1 MQEAKHDK
9 ERQQF
14 QVERFTF
21 FVDAVFA
28 ITITLLIIDV
38 KIHPIDYPTDKL
50 LWNAISGLG
59 FKFLGFVISFGI
71 VGHYWSVHHRI
82 FGYVIKNS
90 TSLIWLNL
98 GFLLTVVTLPFS
110 AGLVGEY
117 STRTDLRIPYAI
129 YAINMV
135 LTGLMNCW
143 LWVYVSN
150 PKRKMLTRQ
159 ISQSRIMLGVYRS
172 LTIPLVFTISFILYF
187 FIPIIAYCTLLL
199 IPIILHWGMKGL
211 ERRAEKDEAI
221 EKKLSSKHAAVISD
235 EVKNKE
241 AEKPV

>member
-28 ITITLLIIDV
+28 ITITLLIIEIKVPLLDN
-38 KIHPIDYPTDKL
+38 PTDKL
-50 LWNAISGLG
+50 LWHSISELG

-110 AGLVGEY
+110 AGLLGEY
-117 STRTDLRIPYAI
+117 TSMTYLRVPYAI
-129 YAINMV
+129 YALNMI

-150 PKRKMLTRQ
+150 PKRHMLTRQ
-159 ISQSRIMLGVYRS
+159 ISHARIVLGVYRS
-172 LTIPLVFTISFILYF
+172 LTIPLVFIISFLLFYIYPILG
-187 FIPIIAYCTLLL
+187 YCTLLL
-199 IPIILHWGMKGL
+199 IPITLHWGMKGL
-211 ERRAEKDEAI
+211 ERRAEKDESAS
-221 EKKLSSKHAAVISD
+221 KKTALKNAAFLNE
-235 EVKNKE
+235 EVKDE
-241 AEKPV
+241 PQQELQ

>member
-1 MQEAKHDK
+1 MQEAKHDI
-9 ERQQF
+9 ERQYF

-28 ITITLLIIDV
+28 ITITLLVIDLR
-38 KIHPIDYPTDKL
+38 PAALPAPTDKL
-50 LWNAISGLG
+50 IWRSIAEMG

-98 GFLLTVVTLPFS
+98 GFLLTVVTLPFC
-110 AGLVGEY
+110 AGLLGEY
-117 STRTDLRIPYAI
+117 SAMTNLRIPYAI
-129 YAINMV
+129 YTINMV

-159 ISQSRIMLGVYRS
+159 ISKARIMLGVYRS
-172 LTIPLVFTISFILYF
+172 LTIPLVFIISFILF
-187 FIPIIAYCTLLL
+187 FFFPIIAYCTLLL

-211 ERRAEKDEAI
+211 ERRAEKDETA
-221 EKKLSSKHAAVISD
+221 EKKITLKHAAAVSE
-235 EVKNKE
+235 EVKSKHG
-241 AEKPV
+241 

>member
-9 ERQQF
+9 ERQYF

-28 ITITLLIIDV
+28 ITITFLMIEIKPPV
-38 KIHPIDYPTDKL
+38 IHGPTDAD
-50 LWNAISGLG
+50 LWDKISGLG

-110 AGLVGEY
+110 AGLLGEY
-117 STRTDLRIPYAI
+117 TAMTNLKIPYAI
-129 YAINMV
+129 YTVNMI

-150 PKRKMLTRQ
+150 PKRDMLTRQ
-159 ISQSRIMLGVYRS
+159 ISHARIMLGVYRS
-172 LTIPLVFTISFILYF
+172 LTIPLVFVISFLLFLLYPILGYS
-187 FIPIIAYCTLLL
+187 ILLS
-199 IPIILHWGMKGL
+199 IPIILHWGMKSL
-211 ERRAEKDEAI
+211 EKRAEKDETVSKKVI
-221 EKKLSSKHAAVISD
+221 LKNPTLVEEKIKD
-235 EVKNKE
+235 EK
-241 AEKPV
+241 

>member
-9 ERQQF
+9 ERQHF

-28 ITITLLIIDV
+28 ITITLLIIDI
-38 KIHPIDYPTDKL
+38 KLPILPDATDKL
-50 LWNAISGLG
+50 LWHAISAMG
-59 FKFLGFVISFGI
+59 FRFLGFVISFGI

-98 GFLLTVVTLPFS
+98 GFLLTVVMLPFS
-110 AGLVGEY
+110 AGLLGEY
-117 STRTDLRIPYAI
+117 SSMTNLRIPYAI
-129 YAINMV
+129 YAINMI

-143 LWVYVSN
+143 LWLYVSN

-159 ISQSRIMLGVYRS
+159 ISRSRIMLGVYRS
-172 LTIPLVFTISFILYF
+172 LVIPLIFSISFLLF
-187 FIPIIAYCTLLL
+187 FFVPIIAYCTLLL
-199 IPIILHWGMKGL
+199 IPIILHWGMGGL
-211 ERRAEKDEAI
+211 ERRAER
-221 EKKLSSKHAAVISD
+221 D
-235 EVKNKE
+235 EVATFKLAADNKKVHTE
-241 AEKPV
+241 EVKKH

>member
-1 MQEAKHDK
+1 MQEPKHDK
-9 ERQQF
+9 ERQYF

-28 ITITLLIIDV
+28 ITITLLIIEIKPPV
-38 KIHPIDYPTDKL
+38 VPAPTDKL
-50 LWNAISGLG
+50 LWHAIAALG

-98 GFLLTVVTLPFS
+98 GFLLTVVTLPFT
-110 AGLVGEY
+110 AGLLGEY
-117 STRTDLRIPYAI
+117 TAMTNLRIPYAI
-129 YAINMV
+129 YTLNMV

-143 LWVYVSN
+143 LWIYVSN
-150 PKRKMLTRQ
+150 PKRQMLTRQ
-159 ISQSRIMLGVYRS
+159 ISPSRILLGVYRS
-172 LTIPLVFTISFILYF
+172 LTIPLVFIVSFLLF
-187 FIPIIAYCTLLL
+187 FIYPILAYSVLLL

-211 ERRAEKDEAI
+211 EKSAEKDEMI
-221 EKKLSSKHAAVISD
+221 SKKIMA
-235 EVKNKE
+235 KNTQIIIDDVETK
-241 AEKPV
+241 

>member
-28 ITITLLIIDV
+28 ITITLLVIEIKPPVIPD
-38 KIHPIDYPTDKL
+38 PTDSL
-50 LWNAISGLG
+50 LWHSIAAMG

-110 AGLVGEY
+110 AGLLGEY
-117 STRTDLRIPYAI
+117 SSMTNLRIPYAI
-129 YAINMV
+129 YTVNMV

-159 ISQSRIMLGVYRS
+159 ISKAQDNAWCL
-172 LTIPLVFTISFILYF
+172 
-187 FIPIIAYCTLLL
+187 
-199 IPIILHWGMKGL
+199 
-211 ERRAEKDEAI
+211 
-221 EKKLSSKHAAVISD
+221 
-235 EVKNKE
+235 
-241 AEKPV
+241 

>member
-9 ERQQF
+9 ERQYF

-28 ITITLLIIDV
+28 ITITFLMIEIKPPV
-38 KIHPIDYPTDKL
+38 EANPTDAV
-50 LWNAISGLG
+50 LWHKISGLG

-82 FGYVIKNS
+82 FGYVIRNS

-98 GFLLTVVTLPFS
+98 GFLLTVVALPFS
-110 AGLVGEY
+110 AGLLGEY
-117 STRTDLRIPYAI
+117 TSMTNLRIPYGI
-129 YAINMV
+129 YTVNMI

-143 LWVYVSN
+143 LWIYVSN
-150 PKRKMLTRQ
+150 PKRNMLTRQ
-159 ISQSRIMLGVYRS
+159 ISKARIMLGVYRS
-172 LTIPLVFTISFILYF
+172 LTIPLVFIISFLLF
-187 FIPIIAYCTLLL
+187 FFFPIVAYCTLLL

-211 ERRAEKDEAI
+211 ERKAEKDEAI
-221 EKKLSSKHAAVISD
+221 EKKIISKHAALISE
-235 EVKNKE
+235 EVKNKQE
-241 AEKPV
+241 

>member
-9 ERQQF
+9 ERQHF

-21 FVDAVFA
+21 FVDAVLA
-28 ITITLLIIDV
+28 ITITLLVIEITPPV
-38 KIHPIDYPTDKL
+38 LTHPTDKE
-50 LWNAISGLG
+50 LWHSISEMG

-98 GFLLTVVTLPFS
+98 GFLLTVVTIPFT

-143 LWVYVSN
+143 LWIYVSN

-159 ISQSRIMLGVYRS
+159 ISKSRIMLGVYRS
-172 LTIPLVFTISFILYF
+172 LVIPLIFGISFLLF
-187 FIPIIAYCTLLL
+187 FVWPVVAYCSLLL
-199 IPIILHWGMKGL
+199 IPVILHWGMKGI
-211 ERRAEKDEAI
+211 ERRAEKDEVI
-221 EKKLSSKHAAVISD
+221 EKKIISKHAAVIN
-235 EVKNKE
+235 EE
-241 AEKPV
+241 AEKPT

>member
-1 MQEAKHDK
+1 MQEAKHDQ

-28 ITITLLIIDV
+28 ITITLLIIDIKLEPV
-38 KIHPIDYPTDKL
+38 KNPTDAI
-50 LWNAISGLG
+50 LWHAISAIG

-98 GFLLTVVTLPFS
+98 GFLLTVVMLPFC
-110 AGLVGEY
+110 AGLLGEY
-117 STRTDLRIPYAI
+117 SAMTNLRIPYAI
-129 YAINMV
+129 YTLNMV

-143 LWVYVSN
+143 LWVYVSS

-159 ISQSRIMLGVYRS
+159 ISNARIMLGVYRS
-172 LTIPLVFTISFILYF
+172 LTIPFVFVLSFILF
-187 FIPIIAYCTLLL
+187 FFSPIIAYCSLLL

-211 ERRAEKDEAI
+211 EKKAEKDEI
-221 EKKLSSKHAAVISD
+221 VEKKMASKHAALIKD
-235 EVKNKE
+235 EVTDKHL
-241 AEKPV
+241 

>member
-9 ERQQF
+9 ERQYF

-28 ITITLLIIDV
+28 ITITLLVIEITPPV
-38 KIHPIDYPTDKL
+38 IHDATDKL
-50 LWNAISGLG
+50 IWQSISAMS

-110 AGLVGEY
+110 AGLLGEY
-117 STRTDLRIPYAI
+117 SSMTNLRIPYGI
-129 YAINMV
+129 YTINMI

-159 ISQSRIMLGVYRS
+159 ISKARIMLGVYRS
-172 LTIPLVFTISFILYF
+172 LTIPLVFIISYLLF
-187 FIPIIAYCTLLL
+187 FFFPIVAYCTLLL

-211 ERRAEKDEAI
+211 ERRAEKDEII
-221 EKKLSSKHAAVISD
+221 EKKITPKHASLIS
-235 EVKNKE
+235 EE
-241 AEKPV
+241 EKSKQE